1 MSDFG
6 AALKAARPRAVA
18 ALRRFAG
25 NLDAAEDAFQDAA
38 ERALIAWREQGLP
51 DNPTGWLIT
60 AGRNRL
66 IDAARKAGRE
76 VAGDAP
82 EQSHED
88 LEPTALDDDLL
99 RLVFT
104 CCHPALAVEH
114 QVALTLK
121 VIAGLSSADV
131 AQAFLVPVRTMEQR
145 LARARKKLSDKGI
158 PFAVPEAAEL
168 PDRLEAVLATVY
180 LIFNQGYSARAG
192 ALVDSRT
199 CEEAIW
205 LARLLLRLFPGDT
218 ELMGLLALMLCH
230 HARHA
235 SRQAADGALIPLPRQ
250 DRSAWDGDLITEATA
265 LLRVALG
272 RGRPGP
278 YQTQAAIAALHCEA
292 PDANATDWAQIA
304 ALYEILER
312 QSPGPVVTINRAVAL
327 SEAGD
332 TETALAV
339 LEQLDVSSLS
349 DYTPY
354 LVAHSTLRHR
364 RGDADTADALLR
376 QALETSQ
383 HAAER
388 EFLSQVLQERSARAD
403 I

>member
-25 NLDAAEDAFQDAA
+25 DLDAAEDAFQDAA
-38 ERALIAWREQGLP
+38 VRALAAWRQDGLP

-76 VAGDAP
+76 VSGDAP
-82 EQSHED
+82 ELIHED

-121 VIAGLSSADV
+121 VIAGLSAADV

-168 PDRLEAVLATVY
+168 PNRLEAVLATVY

-230 HARHA
+230 HARHET
-235 SRQAADGALIPLPRQ
+235 RLGPDGALVPLPRQ

-292 PDANATDWAQIA
+292 PNANATDWAQIA
-304 ALYEILER
+304 ALYAILER

-332 TETALAV
+332 TETALTV
-339 LEQLDVSSLS
+339 LEQLDVSLLT

-364 RGDADTADALLR
+364 QGDAAAADALLR
-376 QALETSQ
+376 RALDTSQ

-388 EFLSQVLQERSARAD
+388 EFLSRVLAERSPRTP

>member
-38 ERALIAWREQGLP
+38 ERALTAWPEQGLP

-66 IDAARKAGRE
+66 IDAARKGGRE
-76 VAGDAP
+76 VVGDTP
-82 EQSHED
+82 EQSHVD

-168 PDRLEAVLATVY
+168 PNRLEAVLATIY
-180 LIFNQGYSARAG
+180 LIFNQGYSARAS

-235 SRQAADGALIPLPRQ
+235 SRQAPDGALIPLPRQ

-339 LEQLDVSSLS
+339 LEALDVSSLT

-364 RGDADTADALLR
+364 QGDAEAADALLR

-388 EFLSQVLQERSARAD
+388 EFLLQVLEERSARA
-403 I
+403 IV